1 MRAFVI
7 VRTHVDAGPPPSA
20 RPSAGTF
27 ARARTRTES
36 SLSSSPRPRTSC
48 GGRQAARADII
59 LRVKAQELALAS
71 RGCFPTAALDG
82 EAGREAKVEPWQ
94 ETAKAGDGG
103 RQARRISL
111 DFLSVCPLAHPCYL
125 SVPWAF
131 FQLPPYVFDPSLSY
145 QHLAASHSFHS

>member
-1 MRAFVI
+1 MSQHLAARA
-7 VRTHVDAGPPPSA
+7 TALLSA
-20 RPSAGTF
+20 RLA
-27 ARARTRTES
+27 
-36 SLSSSPRPRTSC
+36 PRIDLTC

-131 FQLPPYVFDPSLSY
+131 FQLPPYVFDPFLSY